1 MRKTKEEAAITRKK
15 LLTVALSVFSIK
27 GYSVTTLEDI
37 AREAGVTR
45 GAIYWHFKGKAEIYN
60 SLLHEFSER
69 IQVITQQAI
78 SEGGTFKE
86 VLERVFVCLLTIL
99 EDDKDLRA
107 IMEMT
112 LFKTAISPEL
122 ESGRKEQ
129 IESSRILI
137 TGITQAMQQ
146 GIDAGELR
154 SDLDPVDMARSF
166 LALQNGIIYQ
176 WLADPGSFSL
186 KNTATALAKI
196 LMAGI
201 EKPRHPKNKT
211 KGGRK

>member
-15 LLTVALSVFSIK
+15 LLAVALSVFSIK

-37 AREAGVTR
+37 AHEAGVTR

-60 SLLHEFSER
+60 SLLHEFSQR
-69 IQVITQQAI
+69 IQIITQQAI
-78 SEGGTFKE
+78 SEGGSFKE
-86 VLERVFVCLLTIL
+86 VLQRVFILLLTNL

-112 LFKTAISPEL
+112 LFKTAVSLEL
-122 ESGRKEQ
+122 EPGRKEQ
-129 IESSRILI
+129 VESSRALI
-137 TGITQAMQQ
+137 TGITQAMQK

-154 SDLDPVDMARSF
+154 NDLDPADMARSF

-186 KNTATALAKI
+186 KNTSTSLAKI
-196 LMAGI
+196 LMTGI
-201 EKPRHPKNKT
+201 ERPRQHVSKT
-211 KGGRK
+211 KGCRK